1 MTPIQCLFCIKV
13 CQKLLRTLSKTEVFF
28 KKRFQKL
35 CQIFQKTCS
44 LDQAFFLIWK
54 AHSRE
59 EAGWLD
65 RFGDGTWGGVIL
77 RPEAQVWVC
86 TLRRKVFGKFP
97 WTARSGE
104 RGPHSLRG
112 GGVSGWASGRGPP
125 QGLKRSC
132 AGGLFIMSSRSNNRA
147 LAVTVGAFVFFF
159 ALPEVLWVVPRKQA
173 QSLRQ
178 PLPRQL
184 RSAST
189 L

>member
-112 GGVSGWASGRGPP
+112 GGVRLGQWKGTPPGSKTKLCWRFIYNVKPFQQQGVSCNSRGI
-125 QGLKRSC
+125 R
-132 AGGLFIMSSRSNNRA
+132 
-147 LAVTVGAFVFFF
+147 FFF
-159 ALPEVLWVVPRKQA
+159 CTP
-173 QSLRQ
+173 
-178 PLPRQL
+178 
-184 RSAST
+184 
-189 L
+189 